1 MRRAA
6 LLIALALAWAVPAV
20 AQEAPPAPASL
31 VADRISIEG
40 DRILIAEGSV
50 EVLYDGAKLTA
61 RRVVYNRED
70 ETLQID
76 GPILL
81 SEGGGESIILADSAE
96 LDATLRRGILRSARI
111 VIDRQLQIAAAEIA
125 RVSGRYS
132 RLSRVAASSC
142 EVCEGGTPLWEIRA
156 REVIRDE
163 TERQLYFDD
172 AQFRFLGVPIAYFP
186 RLRMPDPTL
195 DRARGFLSPE
205 LRTRTQLGTG
215 IRLGYFV
222 PIGAH
227 ADLTFSPY
235 ISGRTTTLEA
245 RYRQVFRHGDIL
257 FNGAVS
263 RDDIV
268 PGDTRAYLFAEGGFD
283 LPRNFELSFDV
294 ELVTDNSYLFDYG
307 YSEKDR
313 LDSNITV
320 ARIRDDQLFSAGI
333 TSFRTLRASEVPT
346 ARELPNEL
354 FEFGIRQRFAQDPS
368 LGSLWG
374 FIDVA
379 ALARPSDLPGVGRD
393 VSRLSAGLDWQAT
406 HILPVGLVFEAE
418 AEAAVDTYVVN
429 EDPSFD
435 STLDRV
441 RGGGAVTLRWP
452 HERQMPGGPRHIL
465 EPAIQIAW
473 SEASGDTVPN
483 EDSTVVELDEGNLFS
498 MSRFPGT
505 DRYEEGLRVNYGVTW
520 TRHDPDGWSIG
531 ATVGR
536 IYRFDAPAQFG
547 ADTGLSGTSSDWLA
561 AVTYNLADTFRV
573 TSRSLIADNF
583 DISRSET
590 RAAYQGDRLY
600 LAGSHLWRAA
610 EPSENR
616 FDDLSELA
624 IDGSYRIDENWTAAS
639 EWRFDADTSNTTS
652 AGLGLRFRNECLAV
666 DLSLSRRFT
675 SSSNVEPATEL
686 DLRISLAGFGG
697 SSERQAARRKC
708 RG

>member
-1 MRRAA
+1 MKRAA
-6 LLIALALAWAVPAV
+6 LLIALALAWATPAA
-20 AQEAPPAPASL
+20 AQDTGTEPASL

-40 DRILIAEGSV
+40 DRILIAEGAV

-81 SEGGGESIILADSAE
+81 SEGDGQSIILADSAE
-96 LDATLRRGILRSARI
+96 LDATLRRGILKSARI
-111 VIDRQLQIAAAEIA
+111 VIDRQLQLAAAEIA
-125 RVSGRYS
+125 RASGRYS
-132 RLSRVAASSC
+132 RLSRVAVSSC
-142 EVCEGGTPLWEIRA
+142 EVCAGGTPLWEIRA
-156 REVIRDE
+156 REVLRDE
-163 TERQLYFDD
+163 QERQLYFTG
-172 AQFRFLGVPIAYFP
+172 AQFRAFGVPIAYFP

-195 DRARGFLSPE
+195 DRATGFLAPE
-205 LRTRTQLGTG
+205 FQTRTQLGTG
-215 IRLGYFV
+215 VKLGYFIRLGD
-222 PIGAH
+222 H

-235 ISGRTTTLEA
+235 LSSRTRTLEA
-245 RYRQVFRHGDIL
+245 RYRQAFSTGSIAL
-257 FNGAVS
+257 QGAVS
-263 RDDIV
+263 RDDIE
-268 PGDTRAYLFAEGGFD
+268 PGETRAYLFAEGAFD
-283 LPRNFELSFDV
+283 LPRDFTLSFDL
-294 ELVTDNSYLFDYG
+294 ELVSDTSYLFDYG

-313 LDSNITV
+313 LDSGLYLNRT
-320 ARIRDDQLFSAGI
+320 RDDQLFFAGV

-354 FEFGIRQRFAQDPS
+354 LEFGIRQRFVQDPRF
-368 LGSLWG
+368 GALWG
-374 FIDVA
+374 YIDAA
-379 ALARPSDLPGVGRD
+379 ALARPSSTPGVGRD
-393 VSRLSAGLDWQAT
+393 VSRLTAGIDWQAT
-406 HILPVGLVFEAE
+406 HVLGMGLVVEAE
-418 AEAAVDTYVVN
+418 ADAAVDAYLVN
-429 EDPSFD
+429 QDPSFA
-435 STLDRV
+435 STLDRF

-452 HERQMPGGPRHIL
+452 LEQHAQRGARHIL
-465 EPAIQIAW
+465 EPAVQIAW

-505 DRYEEGLRVNYGVTW
+505 DRYEEGLRLNYGVSW
-520 TRHDPDGWSIG
+520 TRYDPAGWSIG
-531 ATVGR
+531 TTVGR

-561 AVTYNLADTFRV
+561 AVQYNLADTFSV
-573 TSRSLIADNF
+573 TSRSLFADNF

-590 RAAYQGDRLY
+590 RAAWRGERLY
-600 LAGSHLWRAA
+600 LAGTHLWRAA

-624 IDGSYRIDENWTAAS
+624 IDTSYRIDQNWTAAS
-639 EWRFDADTSNTTS
+639 EWRFDADTSKTTS
-652 AGLGLRFRNECLAV
+652 AGLGLRFRNECLSV

-686 DLRISLAGFGG
+686 DLRVSLAGFGG
-697 SSERQAARRKC
+697 SSERHAARRKC